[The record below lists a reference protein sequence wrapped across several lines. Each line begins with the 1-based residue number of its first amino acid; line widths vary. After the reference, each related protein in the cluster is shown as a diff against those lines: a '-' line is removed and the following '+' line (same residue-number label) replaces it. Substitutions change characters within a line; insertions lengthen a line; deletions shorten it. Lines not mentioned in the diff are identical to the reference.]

1 MNDAQTKLMEILAA
15 GGLSIASIFFAV
27 LAGLFGGLVTVQRE
41 SERRPLRRGIWVT
54 YTFVVVSIGLTAT
67 TLLALRFKTGL
78 LYALSVALLI
88 LTVGGMLLVATFIL
102 WRARTPH

>member
-1 MNDAQTKLMEILAA
+1 
-15 GGLSIASIFFAV
+15 
-27 LAGLFGGLVTVQRE
+27 
-41 SERRPLRRGIWVT
+41 
-54 YTFVVVSIGLTAT
+54 VSIGLTAT